1 MNEKNLKR
9 LIRLAERT
17 GDRLIVAGEGDEE
30 PMVIMGLD
38 DYELMFDLISG
49 ESNNTCSK
57 GESCCGRN
65 DQENCCMVSEED
77 FQDEMYMNNNNF
89 DEFEP
94 EIQINENPHSL
105 VTEQPQ
111 TEKRTDNEHTNELE
125 QRMKAKREMVA
136 EEHFEDEDLELPEA
150 IFAPLIQ
157 EKVYEPEKDVV
168 LEELKNK
175 KSSEILPAEFD
186 NEEQFYLEP
195 IE

>member
-17 GDRLIVAGEGDEE
+17 GDRLIVAGEGNEE

-49 ESNNTCSK
+49 ETNNSCSK
-57 GESCCGRN
+57 GDDCCGGN
-65 DQENCCMVSEED
+65 GQENCCMVSEED
-77 FQDEMYMNNNNF
+77 FQDEMHMNSNNF
-89 DEFEP
+89 DEFES
-94 EIQINENPHSL
+94 EIQISENSQDFISKKPQEKIINKKEP
-105 VTEQPQ
+105 VT
-111 TEKRTDNEHTNELE
+111 ELE

-136 EEHFEDEDLELPEA
+136 EEQFEDEDLELPEA
-150 IFAPLIQ
+150 IFAPLVQ
-157 EKVYEPEKDVV
+157 EKVYEPDKEVV
-168 LEELKNK
+168 LEEIKNK
-175 KSSEILPAEFD
+175 KADQISPADFD